1 MKEKTTESYED
12 QGLTDQLSDIEGMW
26 WMNFDTK
33 EEVKNG

>member
-12 QGLTDQLSDIEGMW
+12 QGLTDQLSDIGGMW